1 MLDGS
6 YPPHRTQ
13 EHRSSTRRSAGTSE
27 CAPAKKSQP
36 DLPQEASPEEEPFE
50 IELVVPQSPTAQDT
64 PAEEQQQPEDHDTED
79 RTNEEHPPPSDTEDE
94 KMYRDAD
101 EVESF
106 GAESLILAGRL
117 RALLE
122 HLGITTAP
130 WYGIKKVPRSG
141 RVEFKAIAEIFFGSR
156 ILCRHKGP
164 AFRTL
169 RGDAIADAAW
179 QAITT
184 WVRSN
189 KSWLQNSV
197 HYLLPYRKKD
207 QFKAYGVK
215 RDIPRMEMV
224 HHQDMAVELSTH
236 LLTAQREIETLRAQ
250 LRKADATIRGY
261 RRMVEGQ
268 ASDLYASDMD
278 TWTATSSVESSS
290 KEPTV
295 SSHSPSGS
303 RSR

>member
-1 MLDGS
+1 V
-6 YPPHRTQ
+6 PQP
-13 EHRSSTRRSAGTSE
+13 EE
-27 CAPAKKSQP
+27 SQP
-36 DLPQEASPEEEPFE
+36 DIPQEASSEEEPFK
-50 IELVVPQSPTAQDT
+50 IELVVPESPIAQDS
-64 PAEEQQQPEDHDTED
+64 PAEEQQPEDHGPED
-79 RTNEEHPPPSDTEDE
+79 KTNQEQPPPSDTEPE

-130 WYGIKKVPRSG
+130 RYRIKEVPRPG
-141 RVEFKAIAEIFFGSR
+141 WVEFKAIAEIFFRSR

-164 AFRTL
+164 AFRTSCS
-169 RGDAIADAAW
+169 DAVADAAW
-179 QAITT
+179 QAITS

-189 KSWLQNSV
+189 KSQLQNSV

-215 RDIPRMEMV
+215 KDIPRMEMV
-224 HHQDMAVELSTH
+224 HHQDVAVELSTC
-236 LLTAQREIETLRAQ
+236 LLTAQHEIETLRAQ
-250 LRKADATIRGY
+250 LRKADATVRGY
-261 RRMVEGQ
+261 MRVVEGQ
-268 ASDLYASDMD
+268 ASDLYASNTD
-278 TWTATSSVESSS
+278 TWTATSSVQSSS
-290 KEPTV
+290 KEPAV

-303 RSR
+303 HSR